1 MVLPTQMSLSN
12 CFLVT
17 MVIFLVIIKTQ
28 PSKVGRATTVSYL
41 QERTILIERSRKPAI
56 IQQPTVKIA

>member
-1 MVLPTQMSLSN
+1 MTHGSESR
-12 CFLVT
+12 
-17 MVIFLVIIKTQ
+17 

-56 IQQPTVKIA
+56 IHQPTVKIA